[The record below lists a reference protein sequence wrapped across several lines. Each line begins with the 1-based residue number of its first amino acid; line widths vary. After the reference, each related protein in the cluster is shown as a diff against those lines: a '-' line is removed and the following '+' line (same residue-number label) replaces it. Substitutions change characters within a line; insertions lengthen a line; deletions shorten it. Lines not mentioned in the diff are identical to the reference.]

1 MGNKCIGQSG
11 EKFYR
16 SVKFEQYLNETDLK
30 SKYKLLSKVYSK
42 RKGLVTV
49 QVEDTKFDKVRILKQ
64 VMLTI
69 VQKDPF
75 A

>member
-11 EKFYR
+11 EKFYK
-16 SVKFEQYLNETDLK
+16 SVKFSQYLNETQLK

-49 QVEDTKFDKVRILKQ
+49 EVQDTKFDQIRILKQ
-64 VMLTI
+64 V
-69 VQKDPF
+69 V
-75 A
+75 